1 MLPLL
6 KLLLM
11 VTFLF
16 LFAGLLDLRG
26 RDTVR
31 VTKVK
36 GHADEG
42 MVFDGRVR
50 ELDRLGNNA
59 ADEAAA
65 FGVGGGSVLLLSM
78 LDVICQG
85 VVVGGILFFVICIGS
100 SLLSLELLSIMMGSN
115 GLVCWCIAQDEKDCS
130 CCP

>member
-1 MLPLL
+1 MI
-6 KLLLM
+6 
-11 VTFLF
+11 
-16 LFAGLLDLRG
+16 DLRG

-59 ADEAAA
+59 ADEAAD
-65 FGVGGGSVLLLSM
+65 FGRRRAPNRIHSDRCLHHT
-78 LDVICQG
+78 
-85 VVVGGILFFVICIGS
+85 
-100 SLLSLELLSIMMGSN
+100 E
-115 GLVCWCIAQDEKDCS
+115 
-130 CCP
+130 